1 MRLRPFQILLI
12 FLASNSSVWGTD
24 STQQHALG
32 AVRTIHQLDSLCA
45 QEEIDTTYLNALL
58 LNLDDADLVQESA
71 MDLFDD
77 LQAALETRETFPWAR
92 ELSKADFCR
101 YVIPVRV
108 DDEPLQRYRRWLMQK
123 LAAVVKRCQTAEEA
137 ALEVNL
143 WLGQRVTYQSTDWR
157 DQGPLTT
164 LSCGFGRCGEETILL
179 VAALRCVG
187 LAARM
192 VYVPYWAHCSDNH
205 AWVEVKTETKWK
217 YMGACEPDAAL
228 DHAWFDEPVLRAPV
242 LLANV
247 SQVDSTEPGAVKG
260 RRLWQLNTTEN
271 YMTPCHLNVTFPN
284 DWAAHDRLY
293 LAVFNYGGIRPI
305 LRLDPLGGKSVLDV
319 GSGDFM
325 LLGSYKHKLFLQSV
339 TTRSGETMTVA
350 VDPTV
355 GRLSELTL
363 CYPYPKREPSGQSS
377 ETWRWRL
384 KMARC
389 QLELAQKEKQEV
401 PEWLAGLAAPSDSA
415 LGRLLSSIQKAPGNA
430 EILWQGYQNKSRGE
444 QEFFLDI
451 LDCLSEKDLREID
464 RATMN
469 DYFEGAVR
477 ALMRFESKVDSLR
490 KYVISPRIGWEPTR
504 SWRLPLEEAMG
515 KVPGGSFVER
525 ARRVNEI
532 VAIRIGP
539 MDGFRAVEPYTAWQ
553 AECVNEKLA
562 PALACG
568 MLRIAGVPA
577 YVTSGKEWVTFY
589 DGEAWKPL
597 YPAHPEKLGAAQ
609 NEEKARDWFDK
620 PATVRLT
627 FPSTM
632 GKVTFEEVFDLVRLV
647 DGWPDDRAEAILNYT
662 VGDSNAV
669 VTVVP
674 GDYLLSWG
682 LRNQRGD
689 ARVGVRQ
696 IRLESGKVCDEDLP
710 LSRPPEAEAVLAD
723 TGTISTGILFM
734 ADNDALTLRDFMAA
748 KPLLILVTAA
758 HQEPSMHMEKMA
770 QELAREGHSLLTLS
784 GPGEV
789 TGYPEASQ
797 MLLRALKIPIAEA
810 DFRRGAPYYRYLLP
824 NGKICFSGSGYQLN
838 FKSDFEGATERIKPR
853 DK

>member
-1 MRLRPFQILLI
+1 
-12 FLASNSSVWGTD
+12 
-24 STQQHALG
+24 
-32 AVRTIHQLDSLCA
+32 
-45 QEEIDTTYLNALL
+45 
-58 LNLDDADLVQESA
+58 
-71 MDLFDD
+71 
-77 LQAALETRETFPWAR
+77 
-92 ELSKADFCR
+92 
-101 YVIPVRV
+101 VIPVRV

-123 LAAVVKRCQTAEEA
+123 LAAAVKKCQTAEEA

-143 WLGQRVTYQSTDWR
+143 WLGQRVTYQPTDWR

-205 AWVEVKTETKWK
+205 AWVEIKTETKWK

-228 DHAWFDEPVLRAPV
+228 DRAWFDEPVLRAPV

-247 SQVDSTEPGAVKG
+247 GQVDSTEPKAVKG

-271 YMTPCHLNVTFPN
+271 YMRPCRLSVTFPN
-284 DWAAHDRLY
+284 DWTVHDRLD

-305 LRLDPLGGKSVLDV
+305 LRLDPSGGTPSPDI
-319 GSGDFM
+319 GIGDFM
-325 LLGSYKHKLFLQSV
+325 LLGRYKDKLFLQSV
-339 TTRSGETMTVA
+339 TTRSGDTVA
-350 VDPTV
+350 IIADPKA
-355 GRLSELTL
+355 ELPAEFTL
-363 CYPYPKREPSGQSS
+363 CYPYPKREPSGQPS
-377 ETWRWRL
+377 ETWQWRL

-389 QLELAQKEKQEV
+389 RLELAQKEKQEV
-401 PEWLAGLAAPSDSA
+401 PEWLVNLATPSDSI
-415 LGRLLSSIQKAPGNA
+415 LGRLLSSIRKAPGNA
-430 EILWQGYQNKSRGE
+430 EVLWQAYQGKSRGE
-444 QEFFLDI
+444 QELLLDI

-464 RATMN
+464 QATLR
-469 DYFEGAVR
+469 DYFDGAVR
-477 ALMRFESKVDSLR
+477 ALSRFESSVDSLR

-504 SWRLPLEEAMG
+504 PWRLPLEEAMG
-515 KVPGGSFVER
+515 RLPGGSFVER
-525 ARRVNEI
+525 ARKVNEI
-532 VAIRIGP
+532 VAARIGP
-539 MDGFRAVEPYTAWQ
+539 MDGFRAVDPYTAWQ
-553 AECVNEKLA
+553 AECVNNKLA

-568 MLRIAGVPA
+568 MLRIAGVPVF
-577 YVTSGKEWVTFY
+577 VTSGKECVTFF
-589 DGEAWKPL
+589 DGEIWKPL
-597 YPAHPEKLGAAQ
+597 YPAYPERLGVAQ
-609 NEEKARDWFDK
+609 DEEKARDWFDK

-627 FPSTM
+627 YPSTA
-632 GKVTFEEVFDLVRLV
+632 GQVTFEEAFDVIRLV
-647 DGWPDDRAEAILNYT
+647 DGWPDERAEAILNYAIS
-662 VGDSNAV
+662 DSNAV
-669 VTVVP
+669 VTLVP

-696 IRLESGKVCDEDLP
+696 IHVESGEIHDEDLP
-710 LSRPPEAEAVLAD
+710 LSRPPEAEAVPAD

-770 QELAREGHSLLTLS
+770 QELVREGHSLLTLS

-789 TGYPEASQ
+789 TGCPEASQ

-810 DFRRGAPYYRYLLP
+810 DFRRSAPYYRYLLP

-838 FKSDFEGATERIKPR
+838 FKSDFEKAAQQARKQS
-853 DK
+853 K

>member
-1 MRLRPFQILLI
+1 MRLRLFELLLILLS
-12 FLASNSSVWGTD
+12 SNLWAREAD
-24 STQQHALG
+24 SARQHAPTAL
-32 AVRTIHQLDSLCA
+32 RTIHELHSLCA
-45 QEEIDTTYLNALL
+45 QEGIDTAYLNALL
-58 LNLDDADLVQESA
+58 VNLDDADLVQVSA
-71 MDLFDD
+71 TDLFDD

-101 YVIPVRV
+101 YVVPVRV

-123 LAAVVKRCQTAEEA
+123 LAAVVKRCLTAEEA

-179 VAALRCVG
+179 VTALRCVG

-228 DHAWFDEPVLRAPV
+228 DRAWFDEPVLRAPV

-247 SQVDSTEPGAVKG
+247 SQVDSTEPMAVKG

-271 YMTPCHLNVTFPN
+271 YMTPCRLSVTFPS
-284 DWAAHDRLY
+284 DWAVHDRLY

-305 LRLDPLGGKSVLDV
+305 LRLDPSGGTPSLDV
-319 GSGDFM
+319 GIGDFM
-325 LLGSYKHKLFLQSV
+325 LLGRHQGKLFLQTV
-339 TTRSGETMTVA
+339 TTRSGESVA
-350 VDPTV
+350 VAAEPAA
-355 GRLSELTL
+355 GLQGEFTL
-363 CYPYPKREPSGQSS
+363 CYPYPKREASGSPS
-377 ETWRWRL
+377 ETWQWRL
-384 KMARC
+384 KMARS
-389 QLELAQKEKQEV
+389 QLQLAQKEKQEI
-401 PEWLAGLAAPSDSA
+401 PDWLADLAAPSDST
-415 LGRLLSSIQKAPGNA
+415 LSRLLGVLQKAPGNA
-430 EILWQGYQNKSRGE
+430 EVLWQGYKDKSRGE
-444 QEFFLDI
+444 QELFLDI

-477 ALMRFESKVDSLR
+477 ALMRFESKVDSLH

-504 SWRLPLEEAMG
+504 PWRLPLEEAME
-515 KVPGGSFVER
+515 KLPGGSFVER

-532 VAIRIGP
+532 VAARIGL

-553 AECVNEKLA
+553 TKCINEKLA

-568 MLRIAGVPA
+568 MLRIAGVPV
-577 YVTSGKEWVTFY
+577 YVTLGKEWVTFY

-597 YPAHPEKLGAAQ
+597 YPSYPEQLGVVQ
-609 NEEKARDWFDK
+609 NEEKTRDWFDK
-620 PATVRLT
+620 PATVRMI

-647 DGWPDDRAEAILNYT
+647 EGWPDDRAEAILDYAIN
-662 VGDSNAV
+662 DSNATV
-669 VTVVP
+669 NVVP
-674 GDYLLSWG
+674 GDYLLTWG

-696 IRLESGKVCDEDLP
+696 IGVKSGEVRDEYLP
-710 LSRPPEAEAVLAD
+710 LSRPPDAEAVLAD
-723 TGTISTGILFM
+723 TGMISTGIPFM
-734 ADNDALTLRDFMAA
+734 ADNDALTLRDCMAA
-748 KPLLILVTAA
+748 KPLLIFVAAA
-758 HQEPSMHMEKMA
+758 HQEPSTRMEEMA
-770 QELAREGHSLLTLS
+770 KDLARVGHSLLILS

-789 TGYPEASQ
+789 TGYPEVSQ
-797 MLLRALKIPIAEA
+797 ELLRWLKIPLAES
-810 DFRRGAPYYRYLLP
+810 DFRRDAPYYRYLLP
-824 NGKICFSGSGYQLN
+824 DGKICFSGSGYHLN
-838 FKSDFEGATERIKPR
+838 FKSDFETAAQQAK
-853 DK
+853 K